1 MKKTRN
7 SEIAIIGSNRLKEG
21 EYKKLDVVSTE
32 QKETIFDIIYDS
44 LEQNFTIWEIKSKI
58 T

>member
-1 MKKTRN
+1 LEKFSDFIKKARN

-32 QKETIFDIIYDS
+32 
-44 LEQNFTIWEIKSKI
+44 
-58 T
+58 